1 MEKHRTVSI
10 SLAPNIISIIE
21 KRAGIKSKSNCI
33 SFDLAVFWNVL
44 DRGLRE
50 LEQSFSRSEMTLIKD
65 AIDLQDVN
73 ESQIEMLLAGAL
85 SLMVTDG
92 INNKDLANA
101 HGVDGPTLIKKVEEM
116 SDFARL
122 SCIDL
127 CTQIWRTNDED
138 LLSKF
143 KD

>member
-1 MEKHRTVSI
+1 
-10 SLAPNIISIIE
+10 
-21 KRAGIKSKSNCI
+21 
-33 SFDLAVFWNVL
+33 
-44 DRGLRE
+44 
-50 LEQSFSRSEMTLIKD
+50 MTLIIKN
-65 AIDLQDVN
+65 AIGLQDVN

-85 SLMVTDG
+85 PLMVTDG
-92 INNKDLANA
+92 IDNKDLANT
-101 HGVDGPTLIKKVEEM
+101 HGVDGPTLIKKVEGM

-127 CTQIWRTNDED
+127 CTQIWRTNED